1 MNEIRFER
9 KNRMYPAR
17 EKAIFENR
25 YDAGRQL
32 AARLGEYKG
41 KTVVVLAIPNGGVP
55 VGMEVALALG
65 ADFDLVV
72 ARKIPIPI
80 NTEAGF
86 GAIADDG
93 TVILNEDLVKKLG
106 LTQQQID
113 SQVNIVKIEI
123 RRRRLLYRQDRP
135 PALVSGKTLIITDD
149 GLASGYTMLATIK
162 SMCSRKPREIIV
174 AVPVS
179 SAVALEEVG
188 KVADKVVTVA
198 VGALPRFA
206 VADFYKNWHDLS
218 DEEVF
223 RALDKWNEAR
233 FKANTETHDA
243 NGRDRRR

>member
-1 MNEIRFER
+1 MNEICFER
-9 KNRMYPAR
+9 KSKLYPAR
-17 EKAIFENR
+17 EKPIFENR

-32 AARLGEYKG
+32 AAKLGEYKG
-41 KTVVVLAIPNGGVP
+41 KPVVVLAIPNGGVP
-55 VGMEVALALG
+55 IGMEVALALE
-65 ADFDLVV
+65 ADFDLIV
-72 ARKIPIPI
+72 ARKIPLPL

-93 TVILNEDLVKKLG
+93 TVILNEDLVRRAG

-113 SQVNIVKIEI
+113 AQVNLVKIEI

-149 GLASGYTMLATIK
+149 GLASGYTMLATVK
-162 SMCSRKPREIIV
+162 SMRSRKPKEIIV

-179 SAVALEEVG
+179 SASALEEVG

-198 VGALPRFA
+198 VGSLPRFA
-206 VADFYKNWHDLS
+206 VADFYRNWHDLS

-223 RALDKWNEAR
+223 RALDKWRQER
-233 FKANTETHDA
+233 FKSNIKPNGA
-243 NGRDRRR
+243 NGQNGRR